1 MNPRKIDVALAVIV
15 LVYSA
20 SATAQ
25 LPFYDTTTNQGV
37 LDQVVSA
44 FSTRA
49 AAWQTVVMASAS
61 WLFWTLGTIS
71 LAWTMGMLALKKAD
85 LGDFFAEFVRF
96 TLFFGFF
103 FWLLQNGPRFADSII
118 RSLRQIGDGAAGTT
132 GLSPS
137 GVVDVGFMIWNQAIR
152 NLSAWSPIDSFIGM
166 LLSAGILCLLA
177 VVALNM
183 LVLLV
188 SGWILMYAGIF
199 FLGFGGSRWTSE
211 MAINYFKTVLAV
223 AVQLFAMILLVG
235 IGQDMLSTF
244 YEKMS
249 KGVLNFEEL
258 GVMLVFCISL
268 LFLVGRVPAMMAS
281 VITGGGGAS
290 HLGSVGAGAM
300 VGAAAM
306 AAAAV
311 STAGTALAAGATGMA
326 GGTQAIMAA
335 FSKASAANST
345 ASEGA
350 ESLSAAVE
358 GGSNTGTG
366 HGSGGGSG
374 LAAAMGGGTDSST
387 VDTAFARSGAG
398 ARTTSDTNGSDDAVV
413 TDDKD
418 FDRAGT
424 SIAEIAADD
433 SGNSI
438 VADEASPRQEN
449 GDRGDSSLD
458 ESAAGSATP
467 ERSRKSR
474 ALAAAGRAGKVAAQT
489 AANLSRG
496 SWDIARGKVS
506 DMSAAF
512 NGRVSETTGGRIAT
526 AINERHAGAGPTGNG
541 DTIFGEDSLGKAEP
555 VESEQEIAAFR
566 DRGTAST

>member
-1 MNPRKIDVALAVIV
+1 MKRRQIHVALAFIV
-15 LVYSA
+15 FVYSA
-20 SATAQ
+20 SAAAQ
-25 LPFYDTTTNQGV
+25 LPFHDTTTNQGV

-71 LAWTMGMLALKKAD
+71 LAWTMGMLVLKKAD

-118 RSLRQIGDGAAGTT
+118 RSLRQIGDSAAGTT

-177 VVALNM
+177 IVALNM

-223 AVQLFAMILLVG
+223 AVQLFTMILLVG
-235 IGQDMLSTF
+235 TGQDMLSAF

-290 HLGSVGAGAM
+290 HLGSVGAGAV

-311 STAGTALAAGATGMA
+311 STAGAALAAGATGMA
-326 GGTQAIMAA
+326 GGTQALMAA
-335 FSKASAANST
+335 FSKAST
-345 ASEGA
+345 ASDGA
-350 ESLSAAVE
+350 ASLSAAIG
-358 GGSNTGTG
+358 GGSNTGAG
-366 HGSGGGSG
+366 HDSDGASG
-374 LAAAMGGGTDSST
+374 LAAAMGGGADRST
-387 VDTAFARSGAG
+387 VDTAFGGSGAG
-398 ARTTSDTNGSDDAVV
+398 ASTTSGADGLGDAVV
-413 TDDKD
+413 TDNTDID
-418 FDRAGT
+418 PSGAST
-424 SIAEIAADD
+424 PEIAGEDSSNSNVADD
-433 SGNSI
+433 ESSGH
-438 VADEASPRQEN
+438 AN
-449 GDRGDSSLD
+449 GNRGESSNG
-458 ESAAGSATP
+458 ERAAGSATP
-467 ERSRKSR
+467 QPPRKSR
-474 ALAAAGRAGKVAAQT
+474 TLAAAGRAGKVAVQT

-496 SWDIARGKVS
+496 SWDVAKGKVS

-512 NGRVSETTGGRIAT
+512 NGRVSETTGGRIAA
-526 AINERHAGAGPTGNG
+526 AINARHARAGQPGNG
-541 DTIFGEDSLGKAEP
+541 DTTFGEDSLGKAEP
-555 VESEQEIAAFR
+555 VESESEIAAFR
-566 DRGTAST
+566 DRGATST

>member
-1 MNPRKIDVALAVIV
+1 MKPRQIHVALALIV
-15 LVYSA
+15 FVYSA
-20 SATAQ
+20 SAAAQ
-25 LPFYDTTTNQGV
+25 LPFHDTTTNQGV

-118 RSLRQIGDGAAGTT
+118 RSLRQIGDSAAGTT

-177 VVALNM
+177 IVALNM

-223 AVQLFAMILLVG
+223 AVQLFTMILLVG

-290 HLGSVGAGAM
+290 HLGSVGAGAV

-311 STAGTALAAGATGMA
+311 STAGAALAAGATGMA
-326 GGTQAIMAA
+326 GGTQALMAA
-335 FSKASAANST
+335 FSKAST
-345 ASEGA
+345 ASDGVA
-350 ESLSAAVE
+350 SLSAAVG
-358 GGSNTGTG
+358 GGSNTAAGYD
-366 HGSGGGSG
+366 SGGASG
-374 LAAAMGGGTDSST
+374 LAAAMGEGAGSST
-387 VDTAFARSGAG
+387 VDSAFGGSGAG
-398 ARTTSDTNGSDDAVV
+398 ARTTSSTDGLGDALV
-413 TDDKD
+413 TDNTDL
-418 FDRAGT
+418 DRSDT
-424 SIAEIAADD
+424 STAEIAGED
-433 SGNSI
+433 SDNTN
-438 VADEASPRQEN
+438 VADEESSGHANGNRGESSNGEN
-449 GDRGDSSLD
+449 
-458 ESAAGSATP
+458 AAGSATP
-467 ERSRKSR
+467 QPPRQSR
-474 ALAAAGRAGKVAAQT
+474 ALAAAGRAGKVVMQT
-489 AANLSRG
+489 TANLSRG
-496 SWDIARGKVS
+496 SWDVAKEKVS

-512 NGRVSETTGGRIAT
+512 NGRVSATTGGRIAA
-526 AINERHAGAGPTGNG
+526 AINERHAGDGQGGNG
-541 DTIFGEDSLGKAEP
+541 DTTFGENSLGRAEP
-555 VESEQEIAAFR
+555 VESESEIAAFR
-566 DRGTAST
+566 DSGATSA